1 MAPGF
6 QGFIGRSAA
15 MAEIYR
21 MVRAI
26 GRSTATVFITGESG
40 TGKEVC
46 ARAIHAVSTRA
57 AKPFVPLNCAA
68 IPRDLLESEVFGH
81 LKGAF
86 TGALSDKPGAAA
98 AADGGTLFL
107 DEICEMDLSLQTK
120 LLRFLQTST
129 IQPVGAARPI
139 PVDVRIVCAT
149 NRDPAEEVRRG
160 RFREDLYYRLHV
172 VPIHMPPLRA
182 RPEDI
187 MDIAQASLIDFAA
200 EEGKSFTGFDPEAAA
215 VLISRPWPGNVRQL
229 LNVIRNTVVL
239 HDGPLVSAAMLPSE
253 IALDGGPA
261 RRTPRSPP
269 LPVAAQRP
277 RPLHPRPG
285 GAARRH
291 PHGRGRA
298 RADRGDDRALRRL
311 DPARR
316 QDPRPLALDD
326 LPQARGLV
334 RQPAALRHLSR
345 EPEARKQPCTA
356 PAGCAMVRPPGRGW
370 AEDRDARKDTR
381 VTEASLDER
390 PAEADYRHIVRL
402 EGVQKYFGAIQALRD
417 IDLAIGRNEIVGLI
431 GDNGA
436 GKSTLI
442 KVMTGVLAADLRP
455 HLHPRPASSTS
466 PTIRCAWRT
475 SSRSRPST
483 RTSRSPRSS
492 RSGATSSS
500 AGRSPTASASSTS
513 SSRRRSPT
521 RS

>member
-1 MAPGF
+1 MPDRLLLVEDTASLSMVYQSVLTRAGHQVTCAFSLAEARAHCETVRPHLVLLDLQLPDGDGLELLQSMRRDAPDSRVIVITANGSINRAVQAMRAGAFDFLVKPFDEARLLSAVQNAIASAPHPPEPEEAAADPAVQPGF

-129 IQPVGAARPI
+129 IQPVGAARPV

-172 VPIHMPPLRA
+172 VPIHMPPLRV
-182 RPEDI
+182 RPDDI
-187 MDIAQASLIDFAA
+187 MDIAQASLTAFAA
-200 EEGKSFTGFDPEAAA
+200 EEGKAFTGFDREAAA

-239 HDGPLVSAAMLPSE
+239 HDGELVAPDMLPSE
-253 IALDGGPA
+253 IAL
-261 RRTPRSPP
+261 
-269 LPVAAQRP
+269 
-277 RPLHPRPG
+277 
-285 GAARRH
+285 
-291 PHGRGRA
+291 
-298 RADRGDDRALRRL
+298 
-311 DPARR
+311 
-316 QDPRPLALDD
+316 
-326 LPQARGLV
+326 
-334 RQPAALRHLSR
+334 
-345 EPEARKQPCTA
+345 E
-356 PAGCAMVRPPGRGW
+356 
-370 AEDRDARKDTR
+370 
-381 VTEASLDER
+381 
-390 PAEADYRHIVRL
+390 
-402 EGVQKYFGAIQALRD
+402 F
-417 IDLAIGRNEIVGLI
+417 
-431 GDNGA
+431 
-436 GKSTLI
+436 
-442 KVMTGVLAADLRP
+442 
-455 HLHPRPASSTS
+455 
-466 PTIRCAWRT
+466 
-475 SSRSRPST
+475 
-483 RTSRSPRSS
+483 
-492 RSGATSSS
+492 S
-500 AGRSPTASASSTS
+500 AGPPR
-513 SSRRRSPT
+513 
-521 RS
+521 